1 MNPIVSDTLIF
12 RILKNKKKIK
22 KEKEKKRKKERTIC
36 LTSNVLVIGNDT
48 CTTWILDCETN
59 YFYILIE
66 YTFLIQQQNEDLFNV
81 NIHVV
86 QNY

>member
-1 MNPIVSDTLIF
+1 MWILEGKGKQETSNDLNPIVSDILIF

-48 CTTWILDCETN
+48 RTT
-59 YFYILIE
+59 
-66 YTFLIQQQNEDLFNV
+66 
-81 NIHVV
+81 
-86 QNY
+86 